1 MQTAATGTMFTLRPT
16 TSDEVIKLISSI
28 SDKKAT
34 GLDQIPSKLLK
45 LSAPIVSKSL
55 CDIFNLSIQTA
66 IFPDASV
73 LSLISFTPISIKTI
87 CYTRMNQSLGSAILL

>member
-1 MQTAATGTMFTLRPT
+1 MFTLRPT

-34 GLDQIPSKLLK
+34 GLDQIPCKLLK